1 MYIGTQREGFALQIP
16 IKEEF
21 HMAHTMVSDYVRC
34 IHPIISIDHL
44 RLTDGHPHGGHTWQG
59 VIYERVG
66 VKWLSMAC

>member
-1 MYIGTQREGFALQIP
+1 
-16 IKEEF
+16 
-21 HMAHTMVSDYVRC
+21 MAHTMVSDYVRC